1 MRWGCGWAWIGW
13 LLFFRD
19 GVVTFGQL
27 SLVFWIS
34 FLTLSPQSL
43 WIPNKTKHSTQQMW
57 ASELWLTTWFFSPCP
72 SCLLGCFRARFHFS
86 PGELVVLRDYEN
98 SSTVS
103 LKNSSGGSSV
113 PIKSKPT
120 TLVISIFHTPAF
132 GVCSTHAMSP
142 CRFISFACCHRLQ
155 GGTKFTFKFNLK
167 QNKRARKSWKG
178 KLAIAINMDLTARFF
193 WFIHQMGGKG
203 ICSCAQLL
211 KLWPGVQGTVS
222 QRNGSC
228 ELPEGTADSSTHYL
242 IMPWMAPD
250 PFFW

>member
-19 GVVTFGQL
+19 GVVTFRQL

-57 ASELWLTTWFFSPCP
+57 ASELWLPTWFFSPCP
-72 SCLLGCFRARFHFS
+72 SCLLGCFRACFHFS

-113 PIKSKPT
+113 PIKANQ
-120 TLVISIFHTPAF
+120 PAL
-132 GVCSTHAMSP
+132 
-142 CRFISFACCHRLQ
+142 SFP
-155 GGTKFTFKFNLK
+155 F
-167 QNKRARKSWKG
+167 
-178 KLAIAINMDLTARFF
+178 
-193 WFIHQMGGKG
+193 FIHLLLV
-203 ICSCAQLL
+203 CAVCTLCLRAGSSHLPAAIGYRVEQSSLSNSISN
-211 KLWPGVQGTVS
+211 KMKEQGNHERGSWP
-222 QRNGSC
+222 
-228 ELPEGTADSSTHYL
+228 
-242 IMPWMAPD
+242 
-250 PFFW
+250 